1 MAIFA
6 IGDVH
11 GHLDGLLRLL
21 DKVRYGDSD
30 ELWFVGDLVNRG
42 PDSAGV
48 LRFVHGLRLKRMVLG
63 NHDFSMLVQ
72 AQRFPGG
79 RMQQS
84 TLDVLRA
91 EDGEELIDGLRQF
104 PLLHVEPQL
113 QVLMS
118 HAGLFPLWSI
128 EDGQKASDAVSAQLR
143 GDGYREFLREIF
155 GDKPDR
161 WSADLQGMDYWRFT
175 VNAFCRMRY
184 LNADGS
190 LNLRAK
196 DQPKKT
202 ESLLP
207 WFSVPQQCGW
217 LQLFGHWASL
227 GLRTEGRAIC
237 LDGGYAWGG
246 QLVAYDVLRNRVAA
260 VINAK

>member
-21 DKVRYGDSD
+21 DKVGYGDSD

-48 LRFVHGLRLKRMVLG
+48 LRFVHGLRLKRVVLG

-84 TLDVLRA
+84 TLDVLHT

-104 PLLHVEPQL
+104 PLLHVEPRLQL
-113 QVLMS
+113 LMS
-118 HAGLFPLWSI
+118 HAGLFPQWSI
-128 EDGQKASDAVSAQLR
+128 EDGQAASDAVSAQLR
-143 GDGYREFLREIF
+143 GNGYREFLREIF
-155 GDKPDR
+155 GDNPNQ
-161 WSADLQGMDYWRFT
+161 WSADLQGMDYWRFA

-190 LNLRAK
+190 LNLYAK
-196 DQPKKT
+196 NQPKKT
-202 ESLLP
+202 PGLSP
-207 WFSVPQQCGW
+207 WFSVSQRCDW

-227 GLRTEGRAIC
+227 GLRTKGQAIC

-246 QLVAYDVLRNRVAA
+246 QLVAYDVLHRRVAA
-260 VINAK
+260 AINAK